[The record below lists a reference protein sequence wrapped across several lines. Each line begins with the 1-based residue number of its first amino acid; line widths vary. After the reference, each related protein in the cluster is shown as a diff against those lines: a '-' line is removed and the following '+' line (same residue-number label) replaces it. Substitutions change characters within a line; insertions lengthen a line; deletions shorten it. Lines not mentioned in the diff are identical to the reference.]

1 MVLTSCSR
9 SDTEQFWGSS
19 ASLPMLP
26 KTYHTVALSKEH
38 HYIRVPRSE
47 LYTADAQLSFHYL

>member
-9 SDTEQFWGSS
+9 SYTEQFWASS

-26 KTYHTVALSKEH
+26 KMCHREALSKEH

-47 LYTADAQLSFHYL
+47 LYTADAQISFRD